1 MTWLDRRQY
10 SPPELVVAAAA
21 LLRRSSAAGAAA
33 GAAAST
39 TFADP
44 NSVANYDCMLAV
56 LPTGLR
62 NWIVLLLDPWLLL
75 LGPRMWVDV
84 AAVEFLVAAVV
95 AVIALWNLRLTTF
108 DVPVAVAAYG
118 CCYVPAILA
127 PLIRLQQ
134 LVCYWELVEV
144 LSLK

>member
-1 MTWLDRRQY
+1 MANCKLGNDYWEGRTGGYHLTVTWLDRRQY

-21 LLRRSSAAGAAA
+21 LLRRSSAA
-33 GAAAST
+33 AAST

-56 LPTGLR
+56 LPTGLK

-75 LGPRMWVDV
+75 LGPRMWVVV
-84 AAVEFLVAAVV
+84 AAVEFLVVAAVV

-118 CCYVPAILA
+118 
-127 PLIRLQQ
+127 
-134 LVCYWELVEV
+134 
-144 LSLK
+144 

>member
-21 LLRRSSAAGAAA
+21 LLRRSSAAAAW
-33 GAAAST
+33 T

-44 NSVANYDCMLAV
+44 NSVANNDCMLAV
-56 LPTGLR
+56 LPTGLK
-62 NWIVLLLDPWLLL
+62 NWIVLLPDPWLLL
-75 LGPRMWVDV
+75 LGPRMWVVV

-108 DVPVAVAAYG
+108 DVPVVVVAAYG
-118 CCYVPAILA
+118 
-127 PLIRLQQ
+127 
-134 LVCYWELVEV
+134 
-144 LSLK
+144 

>member
-1 MTWLDRRQY
+1 MANCKLGNEYWEGRTGGYHLTVTWLDRRQY

-21 LLRRSSAAGAAA
+21 LLRRSSAAAAW
-33 GAAAST
+33 T

-56 LPTGLR
+56 LPTGLK

-75 LGPRMWVDV
+75 LGPRMWVVV

-108 DVPVAVAAYG
+108 DVPVAAVAAYG
-118 CCYVPAILA
+118 
-127 PLIRLQQ
+127 
-134 LVCYWELVEV
+134 
-144 LSLK
+144 

>member
-1 MTWLDRRQY
+1 MANCKLGNEYWEGRTGGYHLTVTWLDRRQY

-21 LLRRSSAAGAAA
+21 LLRRSSAA
-33 GAAAST
+33 AAST

-56 LPTGLR
+56 LPTGLK

-75 LGPRMWVDV
+75 LGPRMWVVV
-84 AAVEFLVAAVV
+84 AAVEFLVVAAVV

-118 CCYVPAILA
+118 
-127 PLIRLQQ
+127 
-134 LVCYWELVEV
+134 
-144 LSLK
+144 

>member
-1 MTWLDRRQY
+1 VANCKLGNEYWEGRTGGYHLTVTWLDRRQY

-21 LLRRSSAAGAAA
+21 LLRRSSAA
-33 GAAAST
+33 AAST

-56 LPTGLR
+56 LPTGLK

-75 LGPRMWVDV
+75 LGPRMWVVV
-84 AAVEFLVAAVV
+84 AAVEFLVVAAVV

-118 CCYVPAILA
+118 
-127 PLIRLQQ
+127 
-134 LVCYWELVEV
+134 
-144 LSLK
+144 

>member
-10 SPPELVVAAAA
+10 SPSEVVVAAAA
-21 LLRRSSAAGAAA
+21 LLRRSSAGAGAAA

-56 LPTGLR
+56 LPTGLK
-62 NWIVLLLDPWLLL
+62 NWIVLLLDPWLLLL

-95 AVIALWNLRLTTF
+95 AAIALWNLRLTTF

-118 CCYVPAILA
+118 
-127 PLIRLQQ
+127 
-134 LVCYWELVEV
+134 
-144 LSLK
+144 

>member
-1 MTWLDRRQY
+1 VANCKLGNDYWERRTGGYHLTVTWLDRRQY

-21 LLRRSSAAGAAA
+21 LLRRSSAAAAW
-33 GAAAST
+33 T

-56 LPTGLR
+56 LPTGLK
-62 NWIVLLLDPWLLL
+62 NWIVLLPDPWLLL
-75 LGPRMWVDV
+75 LGPRMWVVV

-108 DVPVAVAAYG
+108 DVPVVVVAAYG
-118 CCYVPAILA
+118 
-127 PLIRLQQ
+127 
-134 LVCYWELVEV
+134 
-144 LSLK
+144 

>member
-1 MTWLDRRQY
+1 MANCKLGNDYWEGRTGGYHLTVTWLDRRQY

-21 LLRRSSAAGAAA
+21 LLRRSSAAAAW
-33 GAAAST
+33 T

-56 LPTGLR
+56 LPAGLK

-75 LGPRMWVDV
+75 LGPRMWVVV

-108 DVPVAVAAYG
+108 DVPVVVVAAYG
-118 CCYVPAILA
+118 
-127 PLIRLQQ
+127 
-134 LVCYWELVEV
+134 
-144 LSLK
+144 

>member
-1 MTWLDRRQY
+1 MIKFSGNEYWEGRTGGYHLTVTWLDRPQY

-21 LLRRSSAAGAAA
+21 LLRRSSAAAAA
-33 GAAAST
+33 AAWT

-56 LPTGLR
+56 LPTGLK

-75 LGPRMWVDV
+75 LGPKMWVDV

-108 DVPVAVAAYG
+108 DVPVAAVAAYG
-118 CCYVPAILA
+118 
-127 PLIRLQQ
+127 
-134 LVCYWELVEV
+134 
-144 LSLK
+144 